1 MTNLKK
7 LGLTALAGSLVAT
20 TAYAGALD
28 VSGAAKIN
36 YVSKHENEVT
46 GNPFSMTRDITFSGS
61 GEMDN
66 GMTIS
71 YGLTETGGAFSS
83 SSLNLDMGDAGT
95 LSFGNGAS
103 NGHGISAYD
112 DKMPTAAEQVWDDLD
127 GESNG
132 IVGISKAN
140 TIGYGTSFAG
150 ANVSISYNA
159 DGGDTTSE
167 SSKSIAVDYAPM
179 DGVMVFAAMA
189 DKAAGSDAG
198 TDQYTIG
205 GTYTAG
211 ATTVGIQLSDIDVAA
226 DGGDS
231 ERTHIAASF
240 AVNEDLSVSWGMSTV
255 EFESSS
261 KTDQEDTGFS
271 VSYTMGSM
279 TIAAAANNSDNVGGT
294 SGTDDSHKEM
304 SVAFAF

>member
-36 YVSKHENEVT
+36 YVSQDETETTN
-46 GNPFSMTRDITFSGS
+46 NPFSMTRDITFSGS

-95 LSFGNGAS
+95 LSFGNGAA

-127 GESNG
+127 GEKNG

-189 DKAAGSDAG
+189 DKAAGNDAG
-198 TDQYTIG
+198 TDQYTLG

-255 EFESSS
+255 EFESAS

>member
-36 YVSKHENEVT
+36 YVSQDETETTN
-46 GNPFSMTRDITFSGS
+46 NPFSMTRDITFSGS

-71 YGLTETGGAFSS
+71 YGLTETGGGFSS

-95 LSFGNGAS
+95 LSFGNGAA

-127 GESNG
+127 GETNG

-159 DGGDTTSE
+159 HGGDTTSE

-189 DKAAGSDAG
+189 DKAAGNDAG
-198 TDQYTIG
+198 TDQYTLG

-255 EFESSS
+255 EFESAS